1 VKSPYWLCSSL
12 VVLSLLPSAASA
24 GEPTLLEWAKRR
36 VQDGLVKPLANQSGR
51 RFSRERPPPAERRVR
66 VTRETATSDSK
77 GGKFLTFAIDVRYGT
92 DWQEDD
98 VVGCVYAGTGSLF
111 VKNGDEYRPAAFLL
125 GKKADPVAG
134 VCEAA
139 PPARS

>member
-1 VKSPYWLCSSL
+1 VKSLHWLCSSL
-12 VVLSLLPSAASA
+12 FALSLVPSVASA

-66 VTRETATSDSK
+66 VTRETTTSDSK
-77 GGKFLTFAIDVRYGT
+77 GGKFLTFAVDVRYGT
-92 DWQEDD
+92 YWQEDY
-98 VVGCVYAGTGSLF
+98 VVGCVYAGTGLLF
-111 VKNGDEYRPAAFLL
+111 VKNGDEYRPAAFLF
-125 GKKADPVAG
+125 GKKTEPVEG